1 MDCGFSCFQFSQS
14 PIRSPQSEIVT
25 LHRVCAYVGGQASVG
40 VRVWSPYVHASDR
53 GSWIAP
59 FLEKG
64 DGDVRHSDDASV
76 HVQSLCDGAD
86 GSAFRKTTAP
96 KRKQ

>member
-1 MDCGFSCFQFSQS
+1 ML
-14 PIRSPQSEIVT
+14 PIFPIANPQSEIAT
-25 LHRVCAYVGGQASVG
+25 LRRVHAYVGGQASVG
-40 VRVWSPYVHASDR
+40 VRVWSPYVHDSDCGR
-53 GSWIAP
+53 WIAP

-64 DGDVRHSDDASV
+64 DGDVRHRDDASV

-96 KRKQ
+96 ERQQ